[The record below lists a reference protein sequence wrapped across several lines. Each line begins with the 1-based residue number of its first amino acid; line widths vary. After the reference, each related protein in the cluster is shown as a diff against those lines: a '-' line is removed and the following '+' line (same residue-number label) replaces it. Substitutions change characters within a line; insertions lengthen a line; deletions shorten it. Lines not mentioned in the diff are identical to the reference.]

1 MSLHNSQ
8 TAYLTRPNLYP
19 TSYEPWTGPLHY
31 VTYSDILMKS
41 KTRTVSDAELEMM
54 EVETQD
60 IDIVIELIVNM
71 KTETRLFP

>member
-1 MSLHNSQ
+1 
-8 TAYLTRPNLYP
+8 
-19 TSYEPWTGPLHY
+19 
-31 VTYSDILMKS
+31 MKS